1 MLRARQT
8 KVFHPRHMD
17 QLFIISTFWAVRKPN
32 KTNQNICLEL
42 LEFRWEILELFAFSD
57 AAVLSDKWFF
67 PICLR
72 LWIIHGISFYH
83 AYNIF
88 SATTTTGGLVI
99 FFLRFSP
106 RTELCM
112 DYICELCPY
121 LNRGLLKNVPQVE
134 EHRTRIYIRASI
146 LYVNCVYAAWAQLM
160 DISFG
165 SS

>member
-99 FFLRFSP
+99 FFCASAQ
-106 RTELCM
+106 ELN
-112 DYICELCPY
+112 YAWI
-121 LNRGLLKNVPQVE
+121 
-134 EHRTRIYIRASI
+134 IYA
-146 LYVNCVYAAWAQLM
+146 NCVLIWIVVSLKMYRKWRSIERGFTFVLQFFM
-160 DISFG
+160 
-165 SS
+165 